1 MVDSTSKVKTVYY
14 VFRDPY
20 FRFAVFFVAST
31 KDENQE
37 ASEDVDSK

>member
-1 MVDSTSKVKTVYY
+1 MVDSTSKAKTVYY

-20 FRFAVFFVAST
+20 FRCESSLRLD
-31 KDENQE
+31 KKENQE